1 MSSDSCRDSWPNGS
15 CAAASFEYGARV
27 ASTYCNANWETSSQA
42 RWGETFT
49 LEQCKGFC
57 TSSSTC
63 KAIAFGSA
71 EGNWPGYCVL
81 CDDIKA
87 RKNHA
92 DWDLYV
98 RDLCERPEGWC
109 IGDSTYE
116 LKDCDGDGIPDHTC
130 SHGDW
135 FGVIMSSDSCRD
147 SWPNGSCDIAGSAGS
162 DAGDRSGGGGD
173 DILIGDPEDPA
184 TTFDCSNPGYTVNDK
199 SAAFKKVKKSD
210 KTKVATEK
218 KKLLI
223 GWPEMSEAIC
233 ECTTFC
239 YNGGYGF
246 WSIAAKK
253 TKSDC
258 VCTGEE
264 ATLK

>member
-49 LEQCKGFC
+49 LGQCKSLC

-63 KAIAFGSA
+63 KAIAYGSA
-71 EGNWPGYCVL
+71 EGQWTGYCVL
-81 CDDIKA
+81 CDNSDA
-87 RKNHA
+87 RKNHV

-98 RDLCERPEGWC
+98 KGNRL
-109 IGDSTYE
+109 S
-116 LKDCDGDGIPDHTC
+116 
-130 SHGDW
+130 
-135 FGVIMSSDSCRD
+135 F
-147 SWPNGSCDIAGSAGS
+147 A
-162 DAGDRSGGGGD
+162 AGDRSDND
-173 DILIGDPEDPA
+173 DELVIEDPE
-184 TTFDCSNPGYTVNDK
+184 TTFDCNNPGYIVNDK
-199 SAAFKKVKKSD
+199 SAAFKKVRKSD
-210 KTKVATEK
+210 KKKVATEK
-218 KKLLI
+218 KKLLV

-233 ECTTFC
+233 DCTTFC

-264 ATLK
+264 ATLKKVKNRSFTGKKRYALGSLSETAEAKLEAKVPRKIED